1 MIFIYEIILI
11 SVRTGV
17 MIITIYGNTNTDVLL
32 FTGQI
37 RRTELTEGMMSYLME
52 RESKATRKYFSQT
65 CFLSSENGSTF
76 SGAGLAKD
84 WKIKPV
90 DI

>member
-1 MIFIYEIILI
+1 
-11 SVRTGV
+11 
-17 MIITIYGNTNTDVLL
+17 MIIKIYGNTNTGVLL

-37 RRTELTEGMMSYLME
+37 WRTELTERMMSYVME
-52 RESKATRKYFSQT
+52 RETKLPESTFHKHPFFPRK
-65 CFLSSENGSTF
+65 STF

>member
-1 MIFIYEIILI
+1 
-11 SVRTGV
+11 
-17 MIITIYGNTNTDVLL
+17 MIIPIYVNTNTDVLL

-37 RRTELTEGMMSYLME
+37 WRTELTERMMSYMME
-52 RESKATRKYFSQT
+52 RESKATRKDFSQT

-76 SGAGLAKD
+76 SGAGLAKH